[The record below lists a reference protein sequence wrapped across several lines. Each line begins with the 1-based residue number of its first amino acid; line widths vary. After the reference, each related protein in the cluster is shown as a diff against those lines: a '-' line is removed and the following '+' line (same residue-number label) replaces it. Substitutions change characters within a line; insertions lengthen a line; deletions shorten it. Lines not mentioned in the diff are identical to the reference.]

1 MKYQNKRDRLK
12 KRTKILKFKFLQSFM
27 EISVSQTDL
36 LKDRSRK
43 KGKKKRLENGISSL
57 I

>member
-1 MKYQNKRDRLK
+1 MKYQNKRERLE
-12 KRTKILKFKFLQSFM
+12 KRTTILKFKFLQSFM

-36 LKDRSRK
+36 LKIDLERK
-43 KGKKKRLENGISSL
+43 KKKDENGISSL